1 MSLEKELRT
10 LQKRLAEVDM
20 LTAPSRSTHS
30 GFTELLL
37 LKLQNL
43 KMKMYQEKGHE
54 LPHVHVD
61 YGKQH
66 HAASFAISPPRRLD
80 GTLAKKYERVILDW
94 IQENID
100 KLLEIWEQ
108 LQSGVDP
115 KELVPQLKGNA

>member
-10 LQKRLAEVDM
+10 LQNRLAEVDM
-20 LTAPSRSTHS
+20 HTTPSRRTHS

-43 KMKMYQEKGHE
+43 KLKMYQEKGHE

-66 HAASFAISPPRRLD
+66 HVASFSISPPGRLD
-80 GTLAKKYERVILDW
+80 GTMAKKYERVILGW
-94 IQENID
+94 IDENID
-100 KLLEIWEQ
+100 KLLEIWAQ
-108 LQSGVDP
+108 LQSGADP
-115 KELVPQLKGNA
+115 KELLPQLKANA